1 MGCYRPWSKGNWF
14 PFWAAAARGARGTDS
29 SFFEP
34 PVRAYKKGRRTS
46 DVIPLDDNLV
56 SPHIIFYI
64 GVFLLRAFAH
74 AEMLYLAGH
83 TVAL

>member
-1 MGCYRPWSKGNWF
+1 
-14 PFWAAAARGARGTDS
+14 
-29 SFFEP
+29 
-34 PVRAYKKGRRTS
+34 VRAYKKGRRTS